1 MDLEFVE
8 RCNVNLEFR
17 IKNEQLERKFRIR
30 NSEIRGS
37 HRICLQL
44 MLLNNLGLAI
54 GAPPKAF
61 LATTLLATGM
71 ERKRKGGSSD
81 LPASFFAVS

>member
-8 RCNVNLEFR
+8 RCKE
-17 IKNEQLERKFRIR
+17 
-30 NSEIRGS
+30 NSEFRGS
-37 HRICLQL
+37 HRDLFVTNVFKKI
-44 MLLNNLGLAI
+44 GLAI

>member
-8 RCNVNLEFR
+8 RCKE
-17 IKNEQLERKFRIR
+17 
-30 NSEIRGS
+30 NSEFSGTAG
-37 HRICLQL
+37 ICLQL
-44 MLLNNLGLAI
+44 MLLKKLGLAI

-61 LATTLLATGM
+61 LTTTLLATGM